1 MFIKDMIPKGLN
13 EAYFGKS
20 KELELIEKSFDKAI
34 QSKDKIDTSSLGVVA
49 KQLQKKFGFDN
60 VSIGIDKTPE
70 LNAYTYIDIAD
81 IRKMRIKTSEG
92 YKAMPGNTCNILIV
106 YSPPM
111 LSGVLSGKELTAIT
125 LHEIGHQFAAKR
137 IANSSSL
144 RHMASYIKG
153 LSELDKIIRIA
164 SQETNSIADMFMMI
178 RRVISKLT
186 EDAVFAIKYV
196 INTLILLK
204 DILKTPTL
212 KDTYNLIGDSSKFG
226 RILNNLKNFDMRK
239 NPPVR
244 VHDLEEEMAD
254 SFATIYGYGPELAS
268 ALTKIEAA
276 DIDDNFDP
284 YDNSFYNLYIYIP
297 IYTLLSYICTTDSGI
312 AIQTSKRVYAQ
323 LLTLRKEINDIN
335 TDAKTKKRILADID
349 ELEKVYGKY
358 IDERIEAAERN
369 KVKSA
374 TDKYNEEFWNRV
386 LTNKGDN
393 ELFSYNKL
401 GELLK

>member
-1 MFIKDMIPKGLN
+1 MFIKDMTTAVN
-13 EAYFGKS
+13 ETYFGKS
-20 KELELIEKSFDKAI
+20 KELEIIEKSFDKAI
-34 QSKDKIDTSSLGVVA
+34 QSKDKLDTASLGMVA

-60 VSIGIDKTPE
+60 VSIGIDKTPG

-81 IRKMRIKTSEG
+81 IKKMKIKTSEG
-92 YKAMPGNTCNILIV
+92 YKALPGNTCSILV
-106 YSPPM
+106 VFSPAM

-125 LHEIGHQFAAKR
+125 LHEIGHQFASKR
-137 IANSSSL
+137 ILNSSSL
-144 RHMASYIKG
+144 RYMASYIRG

-212 KDTYNLIGDSSKFG
+212 KDTYNLIGDSTKSN
-226 RILNNLKNFDMRK
+226 RIMNYIKNFDK
-239 NPPVR
+239 VKKPIK

-268 ALTKIEAA
+268 ALTKIEAS
-276 DIDDNFDP
+276 DIDEEFDP

-297 IYTLLSYICTTDSGI
+297 IYTLLSYICTSDSGI
-312 AIQTSKRVYAQ
+312 AIQTSRRVYAQ
-323 LLTLRKEINDIN
+323 LLTLRKEMNDIN

-358 IDERIEAAERN
+358 IDERIDAAERN

-374 TDKYNEEFWNRV
+374 TDRYNEEFWNRV
-386 LTNKGDN
+386 LANKRDN

>member
-1 MFIKDMIPKGLN
+1 MFIKDMTTAVN
-13 EAYFGKS
+13 ETYFGKS
-20 KELELIEKSFDKAI
+20 KELEIIEKSFDKAI
-34 QSKDKIDTSSLGVVA
+34 QSKNKIDASSLGVVA

-60 VSIGIDKTPE
+60 VSIGIDKSPG

-81 IRKMRIKTSEG
+81 INKMKIKTSEG
-92 YKAMPGNTCNILIV
+92 YKALPGNTCSILV
-106 YSPPM
+106 VFSPAM
-111 LSGVLSGKELTAIT
+111 LTGVLSGKELTAIT
-125 LHEIGHQFAAKR
+125 LHEIGHQFASKR
-137 IANSSSL
+137 ILNSSSL
-144 RHMASYIKG
+144 RYMASYIRG

-212 KDTYNLIGDSSKFG
+212 KDTYNLIGDSTKSN
-226 RILNNLKNFDMRK
+226 RIINYIKNFDK
-239 NPPVR
+239 VKKPIK

-268 ALTKIEAA
+268 ALTKIEAS
-276 DIDDNFDP
+276 DIDEEFDP

-297 IYTLLSYICTTDSGI
+297 IYTLLSYICTSDSGI
-312 AIQTSKRVYAQ
+312 AIQTSRRVYAQ
-323 LLTLRKEINDIN
+323 LLTLRKEMNDIN

-349 ELEKVYGKY
+349 ELEKVYSKY

-374 TDKYNEEFWNRV
+374 TDRYNEEFWNRV
-386 LTNKGDN
+386 LTNKRDN

>member
-1 MFIKDMIPKGLN
+1 MFIKDMTTAVN
-13 EAYFGKS
+13 ETYFGKS
-20 KELELIEKSFDKAI
+20 KELETIEKSFDKAI
-34 QSKDKIDTSSLGVVA
+34 QSKDKIDASSLGIVA

-60 VSIGIDKTPE
+60 VSIGIDKTPG

-81 IRKMRIKTSEG
+81 IKKMKIKTSEG
-92 YKAMPGNTCNILIV
+92 YKALPGNTCSILV
-106 YSPPM
+106 VFSPAM

-125 LHEIGHQFAAKR
+125 LHEIGHQFASKR
-137 IANSSSL
+137 ILNSSSL
-144 RHMASYIKG
+144 RYMASYIRG

-186 EDAVFAIKYV
+186 EDTVFAIKYV

-212 KDTYNLIGDSSKFG
+212 KDTYNLIGDSTKFN
-226 RILNNLKNFDMRK
+226 RIMNYINNFDK
-239 NPPVR
+239 VKKPIR

-268 ALTKIEAA
+268 ALTKIEAS
-276 DIDDNFDP
+276 DIDEEFDP

-297 IYTLLSYICTTDSGI
+297 IYTLLSYICTSDSGV
-312 AIQTSKRVYAQ
+312 AIQTSRRVYAQ
-323 LLTLRKEINDIN
+323 LLTLRKEMNDIK

-374 TDKYNEEFWNRV
+374 TDRYNEEFWNRV
-386 LTNKGDN
+386 LTNKRDT

>member
-1 MFIKDMIPKGLN
+1 MFIKDMTTAIN
-13 EAYFGKS
+13 ETYFGKS

-34 QSKDKIDTSSLGVVA
+34 QSKNKIDASSLGIVA

-60 VSIGIDKTPE
+60 VSIGIDKSPG

-81 IRKMRIKTSEG
+81 IKKMKIKTSEG
-92 YKAMPGNTCNILIV
+92 YKALPGNTCSILV
-106 YSPPM
+106 VFSPAM

-125 LHEIGHQFAAKR
+125 LHEIGHQFASKR
-137 IANSSSL
+137 ILNSSSL
-144 RHMASYIKG
+144 RYMASYIRG

-212 KDTYNLIGDSSKFG
+212 KDTYNLIGDSTKFS
-226 RILNNLKNFDMRK
+226 RIMNYINNFDK
-239 NPPVR
+239 VKKPIR

-268 ALTKIEAA
+268 ALTKIEAS
-276 DIDDNFDP
+276 DIDEEFDP

-297 IYTLLSYICTTDSGI
+297 IYTLLSYICTSDSGI
-312 AIQTSKRVYAQ
+312 AIQTSRRVYAQ
-323 LLTLRKEINDIN
+323 LLTLRKEMIDIN

-369 KVKSA
+369 KVKST
-374 TDKYNEEFWNRV
+374 TDRYNEEFWNRI
-386 LTNKGDN
+386 LTNKRDN

>member
-1 MFIKDMIPKGLN
+1 MFIKDMTTTVN
-13 EAYFGKS
+13 ETYFGKS
-20 KELELIEKSFDKAI
+20 KELEIIEKSFDKAI
-34 QSKDKIDTSSLGVVA
+34 QSKDKIDTSSLGIVA

-60 VSIGIDKTPE
+60 VSIGIDKTPG

-81 IRKMRIKTSEG
+81 IKKMKIKTSEG
-92 YKAMPGNTCNILIV
+92 YKALPGNTCSILV
-106 YSPPM
+106 VFSPAM

-125 LHEIGHQFAAKR
+125 LHEIGHQFASKR
-137 IANSSSL
+137 ILNSSSL
-144 RHMASYIKG
+144 RYMASYIRG

-164 SQETNSIADMFMMI
+164 SQETNSIVDMFMMI

-212 KDTYNLIGDSSKFG
+212 KDTYNLIGDSTKFN
-226 RILNNLKNFDMRK
+226 RIMNYINNFDK
-239 NPPVR
+239 VKKPIK

-268 ALTKIEAA
+268 ALTKIEAS
-276 DIDDNFDP
+276 DIDEEFDP

-297 IYTLLSYICTTDSGI
+297 IYTLLSYICTSDAGI
-312 AIQTSKRVYAQ
+312 AIQTSRRVYAQ
-323 LLTLRKEINDIN
+323 LLTLRKEMNDIN

-374 TDKYNEEFWNRV
+374 TDRYNEEFWNRV
-386 LTNKGDN
+386 LTNKRDN

>member
-1 MFIKDMIPKGLN
+1 MFIKDMTTAVN
-13 EAYFGKS
+13 ETYFGKS
-20 KELELIEKSFDKAI
+20 KELETIEKSFDKAI
-34 QSKDKIDTSSLGVVA
+34 QSKDKIDASSLGIVA

-60 VSIGIDKTPE
+60 VSIGIDKTPG

-81 IRKMRIKTSEG
+81 IKKMKIKTSEG
-92 YKAMPGNTCNILIV
+92 YKALPGNTCSILV
-106 YSPPM
+106 VFSPAM

-125 LHEIGHQFAAKR
+125 LHEIGHQFASKR
-137 IANSSSL
+137 ILNSSSL
-144 RHMASYIKG
+144 RYMASYIRG

-212 KDTYNLIGDSSKFG
+212 KDTYNLIGDSSKSN
-226 RILNNLKNFDMRK
+226 RIMNYIKNFDK
-239 NPPVR
+239 VKKPIK

-268 ALTKIEAA
+268 ALTKIEAS
-276 DIDDNFDP
+276 DIDEEFDP

-297 IYTLLSYICTTDSGI
+297 IYTLLSYICTSDSGI
-312 AIQTSKRVYAQ
+312 AIQTSRRVYAQ
-323 LLTLRKEINDIN
+323 LLTLRKEMNDIN

-374 TDKYNEEFWNRV
+374 TDRYNEEFWNRV
-386 LTNKGDN
+386 LTNKRDN

>member
-1 MFIKDMIPKGLN
+1 MFIKDMTTAVN
-13 EAYFGKS
+13 ETYFGKS

-34 QSKDKIDTSSLGVVA
+34 QSKDKIDASSLGIVA

-60 VSIGIDKTPE
+60 VSIGIDKTPG

-81 IRKMRIKTSEG
+81 IKKMKIKTSEG
-92 YKAMPGNTCNILIV
+92 YKALPGNTCSILV
-106 YSPPM
+106 VFSPAM

-125 LHEIGHQFAAKR
+125 LHEIGHQFASKR
-137 IANSSSL
+137 ILNSSSL
-144 RHMASYIKG
+144 RYMASYIRG

-212 KDTYNLIGDSSKFG
+212 KDTYNLIGDSTKSN
-226 RILNNLKNFDMRK
+226 RILNYIKNFDK
-239 NPPVR
+239 VKKPIK

-268 ALTKIEAA
+268 ALTKIEAS
-276 DIDDNFDP
+276 DIDEEFDP

-297 IYTLLSYICTTDSGI
+297 IYTLLSYICTSDSGI
-312 AIQTSKRVYAQ
+312 AIQTSRRVYAQ
-323 LLTLRKEINDIN
+323 LLTLRKEMNDIN

-374 TDKYNEEFWNRV
+374 TDRYNEEFWNRV
-386 LTNKGDN
+386 LTNKRDN

>member
-1 MFIKDMIPKGLN
+1 MFIKDMTANVVN
-13 EAYFGKS
+13 ETYFGKS
-20 KELELIEKSFDKAI
+20 KELEIIEKSFDKAI
-34 QSKDKIDTSSLGVVA
+34 QSKDKIDAASLGIVA

-60 VSIGIDKTPE
+60 VSIGIDKNPN

-81 IRKMRIKTSEG
+81 IKKMRIKTSEG

-106 YSPPM
+106 YSPSM
-111 LSGVLSGKELTAIT
+111 LSGILSGKELTAIT

-144 RHMASYIKG
+144 RHMASYIRG
-153 LSELDKIIRIA
+153 LSELDKIIKIA

-196 INTLILLK
+196 INTLVLLK
-204 DILKTPTL
+204 DILKTPNL
-212 KDTYNLIGDSSKFG
+212 KDTYNLIGDTSKFS
-226 RILNNLKNFDMRK
+226 RIMNYIKNFDMVK
-239 NPPVR
+239 KPVR

-369 KVKSA
+369 KVKST
-374 TDKYNEEFWNRV
+374 TDRYNEEFWNRV
-386 LTNKGDN
+386 LTNKRDN

>member
-1 MFIKDMIPKGLN
+1 MFIKDMTTAVN
-13 EAYFGKS
+13 ETYFGKS
-20 KELELIEKSFDKAI
+20 KELEIIEKSFDKAI
-34 QSKDKIDTSSLGVVA
+34 QSKDKIDASSLGIVA

-60 VSIGIDKTPE
+60 VSIGIDKTPG

-81 IRKMRIKTSEG
+81 IKKMKIKTSEG
-92 YKAMPGNTCNILIV
+92 YKALPGNTCSILV
-106 YSPPM
+106 VFSPAM
-111 LSGVLSGKELTAIT
+111 LTGVLSGKELTAIT
-125 LHEIGHQFAAKR
+125 LHEIGHQFASKR
-137 IANSSSL
+137 ILNSSSL
-144 RHMASYIKG
+144 RYMASYIRG

-212 KDTYNLIGDSSKFG
+212 KDTYNLIGDSTKFN
-226 RILNNLKNFDMRK
+226 RILNYINNFDK
-239 NPPVR
+239 VKKPIK

-268 ALTKIEAA
+268 ALTKIEAS
-276 DIDDNFDP
+276 DIDEEFDP

-297 IYTLLSYICTTDSGI
+297 IYTLLSYICTSDSGI
-312 AIQTSKRVYAQ
+312 AIQTSRRVYAQ
-323 LLTLRKEINDIN
+323 LLTLRKEMNDIK

-349 ELEKVYGKY
+349 ELEKVHGKY

-374 TDKYNEEFWNRV
+374 TDRYNEEFWNRV
-386 LTNKGDN
+386 LTNKRDN

>member
-1 MFIKDMIPKGLN
+1 MFIKDMTTAVN
-13 EAYFGKS
+13 ETYFGKS
-20 KELELIEKSFDKAI
+20 KELEIIEKSFDKAI
-34 QSKDKIDTSSLGVVA
+34 QSKDKIDASSLGVVA

-60 VSIGIDKTPE
+60 VSIGIDKSPG

-81 IRKMRIKTSEG
+81 LKKMKIKTSEG
-92 YKAMPGNTCNILIV
+92 YKALPGNTCSILV
-106 YSPPM
+106 VFSPAM

-125 LHEIGHQFAAKR
+125 LHEIGHQFASKR
-137 IANSSSL
+137 ILNSSSL
-144 RHMASYIKG
+144 RYMASYIRG

-212 KDTYNLIGDSSKFG
+212 KDTYNLIGDSTKSN
-226 RILNNLKNFDMRK
+226 RIMNYIKNFDK
-239 NPPVR
+239 VKKPIK

-268 ALTKIEAA
+268 ALTKIEAS
-276 DIDDNFDP
+276 DIDEEFDP

-297 IYTLLSYICTTDSGI
+297 IYTLLSYICTSDSGI
-312 AIQTSKRVYAQ
+312 AIQTSRRVYAQ
-323 LLTLRKEINDIN
+323 LLTLRKEMNDIN

-374 TDKYNEEFWNRV
+374 TDRYNENFWNRV
-386 LTNKGDN
+386 LTNKKDD

>member
-1 MFIKDMIPKGLN
+1 MFIKDMTTAVN
-13 EAYFGKS
+13 ETYFGKS
-20 KELELIEKSFDKAI
+20 KELEIIEKSFDKAI
-34 QSKDKIDTSSLGVVA
+34 QSKDKIDASSLGIVA

-60 VSIGIDKTPE
+60 VSIGIDKTPG

-81 IRKMRIKTSEG
+81 IKKMKIKTSEG
-92 YKAMPGNTCNILIV
+92 YKALPGNTCSILV
-106 YSPPM
+106 VFSPAM

-125 LHEIGHQFAAKR
+125 LHEIGHQFASKR
-137 IANSSSL
+137 ILNSSSL
-144 RHMASYIKG
+144 RYMASYIRG

-212 KDTYNLIGDSSKFG
+212 KDTYNLIGDSTKSN
-226 RILNNLKNFDMRK
+226 RILNYIKNFDK
-239 NPPVR
+239 VKKPIR

-268 ALTKIEAA
+268 ALTKIEAS
-276 DIDDNFDP
+276 DIDEEFDP

-297 IYTLLSYICTTDSGI
+297 IYTLLSYICTSDSGI
-312 AIQTSKRVYAQ
+312 AIQTSRRVYAQ
-323 LLTLRKEINDIN
+323 LLTLRKEMNDIN

-374 TDKYNEEFWNRV
+374 TDRYNEEFWNRV
-386 LTNKGDN
+386 LTNKRDN

>member
-1 MFIKDMIPKGLN
+1 MFIKDMTTAVN
-13 EAYFGKS
+13 ETYFGKS
-20 KELELIEKSFDKAI
+20 KELEIIEKSFDKAI
-34 QSKDKIDTSSLGVVA
+34 QSKDKIDASSLGVVA

-60 VSIGIDKTPE
+60 VSLGIDKSPG

-81 IRKMRIKTSEG
+81 IKKMKIKTSEG
-92 YKAMPGNTCNILIV
+92 YKALPGNTCSILV
-106 YSPPM
+106 VFSPAM

-125 LHEIGHQFAAKR
+125 LHEIGHQFASKR
-137 IANSSSL
+137 ILNSSSL
-144 RHMASYIKG
+144 RYMASYIRG

-212 KDTYNLIGDSSKFG
+212 KDTYNLIGDSTKSN
-226 RILNNLKNFDMRK
+226 RIMNYIKNFDK
-239 NPPVR
+239 INKPIR
-244 VHDLEEEMAD
+244 VHDMEEEMAD

-268 ALTKIEAA
+268 ALTKIEAS
-276 DIDDNFDP
+276 DIDDEFDP

-297 IYTLLSYICTTDSGI
+297 IYTLLSYICTSDSGI
-312 AIQTSKRVYAQ
+312 AIQTSRRVYAQ
-323 LLTLRKEINDIN
+323 LLTLRKEMNDIN

-374 TDKYNEEFWNRV
+374 TDRYNEEFWNRV
-386 LTNKGDN
+386 LTNKRDN

>member
-1 MFIKDMIPKGLN
+1 MFIKDMTTAVN
-13 EAYFGKS
+13 ETYFGKS
-20 KELELIEKSFDKAI
+20 KELEIIEKSFDKAI
-34 QSKDKIDTSSLGVVA
+34 QSKDKIDASSLGIVA

-60 VSIGIDKTPE
+60 VSIGIDKTPG

-81 IRKMRIKTSEG
+81 IKKMKIKTSEG
-92 YKAMPGNTCNILIV
+92 YKALPGNTCSILV
-106 YSPPM
+106 VFSPAM

-125 LHEIGHQFAAKR
+125 LHEIGHQFASKR
-137 IANSSSL
+137 ILNSSSL
-144 RHMASYIKG
+144 RYMASYIRG
-153 LSELDKIIRIA
+153 LSELDKIIRIT

-212 KDTYNLIGDSSKFG
+212 KDTYNLIGDSTKFS
-226 RILNNLKNFDMRK
+226 RIMNYINNFDK
-239 NPPVR
+239 VKKPIK

-268 ALTKIEAA
+268 ALTKIEAS
-276 DIDDNFDP
+276 DIDEEFDP

-297 IYTLLSYICTTDSGI
+297 IYTLLSYICTSDSGI
-312 AIQTSKRVYAQ
+312 AIQTSRRVYAQ
-323 LLTLRKEINDIN
+323 LLTLRKEMNDIK

-374 TDKYNEEFWNRV
+374 TDRYNEEFWNRV
-386 LTNKGDN
+386 LTNKRDN

>member
-1 MFIKDMIPKGLN
+1 MFIKDMTTSTLN
-13 EAYFGKS
+13 ETYFGKS
-20 KELELIEKSFDKAI
+20 KELEIIEKSFDKAI
-34 QSKDKIDTSSLGVVA
+34 QSKDKIDAASLGVVA

-81 IRKMRIKTSEG
+81 IKKMRIKTSEG

-106 YSPPM
+106 YSPSM

-144 RHMASYIKG
+144 RHMASYIRG
-153 LSELDKIIRIA
+153 LSELDKIIKIA

-186 EDAVFAIKYV
+186 EDAVFAIKYI

-204 DILKTPTL
+204 DIFKTPTL
-212 KDTYNLIGDSSKFG
+212 KDTYNLIGDTSKFS
-226 RILNNLKNFDMRK
+226 RIMNYIKNFDIVK
-239 NPPVR
+239 KPVR

-268 ALTKIEAA
+268 ALTKIEAV

-369 KVKSA
+369 KVKST
-374 TDKYNEEFWNRV
+374 TDRYNEEFWNRV
-386 LTNKGDN
+386 LTNKRDN

>member
-1 MFIKDMIPKGLN
+1 MFIKDMTTAVN
-13 EAYFGKS
+13 ETYFGKS
-20 KELELIEKSFDKAI
+20 KELEIIEKSFDKAI
-34 QSKDKIDTSSLGVVA
+34 QSKDKIDASSLGIVA

-60 VSIGIDKTPE
+60 VSIGIDKTPG

-81 IRKMRIKTSEG
+81 IKKMKIKTSEG
-92 YKAMPGNTCNILIV
+92 YKALPGNTCSILV
-106 YSPPM
+106 VFSPAM

-125 LHEIGHQFAAKR
+125 LHEIGHQFASKR
-137 IANSSSL
+137 ILNSSSL
-144 RHMASYIKG
+144 RYMASYIRG

-212 KDTYNLIGDSSKFG
+212 KDTYNLIGDSTKSN
-226 RILNNLKNFDMRK
+226 RIMNYIKNFDK
-239 NPPVR
+239 VKKPIK

-268 ALTKIEAA
+268 ALTKIEAS
-276 DIDDNFDP
+276 DIDEEFDP

-297 IYTLLSYICTTDSGI
+297 IYTLLSYICTSDSGI
-312 AIQTSKRVYAQ
+312 AIQTSRRVYAQ
-323 LLTLRKEINDIN
+323 LLTLRKEMNDIN

-374 TDKYNEEFWNRV
+374 TDRYNEEFWNRI
-386 LTNKGDN
+386 LTNKRDN

>member
-1 MFIKDMIPKGLN
+1 MFIKDMTTAVN
-13 EAYFGKS
+13 ETYFGKS
-20 KELELIEKSFDKAI
+20 KELEIIEKSFDKAI
-34 QSKDKIDTSSLGVVA
+34 QSKNKIDASSLGIVA

-60 VSIGIDKTPE
+60 VSIGIDKTPG

-81 IRKMRIKTSEG
+81 IKKMKIKTSEG
-92 YKAMPGNTCNILIV
+92 YKALPGNTCSILV
-106 YSPPM
+106 VFSPAM

-125 LHEIGHQFAAKR
+125 LHEIGHQFASKR
-137 IANSSSL
+137 ILNSSSL
-144 RHMASYIKG
+144 RYMASYIRG

-212 KDTYNLIGDSSKFG
+212 KDTYNLIGDSTKSN
-226 RILNNLKNFDMRK
+226 RIMNYIKNFDK
-239 NPPVR
+239 VKKPIK

-268 ALTKIEAA
+268 ALTKIEAS
-276 DIDDNFDP
+276 DIDEEFDP

-297 IYTLLSYICTTDSGI
+297 IYTLLSYICTSDSGV
-312 AIQTSKRVYAQ
+312 AIQTSRRVYAQ
-323 LLTLRKEINDIN
+323 LLTLRKEMNDIN

-374 TDKYNEEFWNRV
+374 TDRYNEEFWNRV
-386 LTNKGDN
+386 LTNKRDT

>member
-1 MFIKDMIPKGLN
+1 MFIKDMTSTVVN
-13 EAYFGKS
+13 ETYFGKS
-20 KELELIEKSFDKAI
+20 KELEIIEKSFDKAI
-34 QSKDKIDTSSLGVVA
+34 QSKNKIDASSLGIVA

-60 VSIGIDKTPE
+60 VSIGIDKSPG

-81 IRKMRIKTSEG
+81 IKKMKIKTSEG
-92 YKAMPGNTCNILIV
+92 YKALPGNTCNILIV
-106 YSPPM
+106 FSPAM

-125 LHEIGHQFAAKR
+125 LHEIGHQFASKR
-137 IANSSSL
+137 ILNSSSL
-144 RHMASYIKG
+144 RYMASYIRG

-212 KDTYNLIGDSSKFG
+212 KDTYNLIGDSTKFN
-226 RILNNLKNFDMRK
+226 RIMNYIKNFDK
-239 NPPVR
+239 VKKPIR
-244 VHDLEEEMAD
+244 VHDMEEEMAD

-268 ALTKIEAA
+268 ALTKIEAS
-276 DIDDNFDP
+276 DIDDEFDP

-297 IYTLLSYICTTDSGI
+297 IYTLLSYICTSDSGI
-312 AIQTSKRVYAQ
+312 AIQTSRRVYAQ
-323 LLTLRKEINDIN
+323 LLTLRKEMNDIN
-335 TDAKTKKRILADID
+335 TNAKTKKRILADID

-374 TDKYNEEFWNRV
+374 TDRYNEEFWNRV
-386 LTNKGDN
+386 LTNKRDN

>member
-1 MFIKDMIPKGLN
+1 MFIKDMTSTVVN
-13 EAYFGKS
+13 ETYFGKS
-20 KELELIEKSFDKAI
+20 KELEIIEKSFDKAI
-34 QSKDKIDTSSLGVVA
+34 QSKDKIDAASLGTVA

-60 VSIGIDKTPE
+60 VSIGIDKNPN

-81 IRKMRIKTSEG
+81 IKKMRIKTSEG

-106 YSPPM
+106 YSPSM
-111 LSGVLSGKELTAIT
+111 LSGILSGKELTAIT

-144 RHMASYIKG
+144 RHMASYIRG
-153 LSELDKIIRIA
+153 LSELDKIIKIA

-178 RRVISKLT
+178 RKVISKLT

-196 INTLILLK
+196 INTLVLLK
-204 DILKTPTL
+204 EMFNTPNL
-212 KDTYNLIGDSSKFG
+212 KDTYNLIGDSSKFS
-226 RILNNLKNFDMRK
+226 RVMNYIKNFDMVK
-239 NPPVR
+239 KPVR

-369 KVKSA
+369 KVKST
-374 TDKYNEEFWNRV
+374 TDRYNEEFWNRV
-386 LTNKGDN
+386 LTNKRDN

>member
-1 MFIKDMIPKGLN
+1 MFIKDMTTTVN
-13 EAYFGKS
+13 ETYFGKS
-20 KELELIEKSFDKAI
+20 KELEIIEKSFDKAI
-34 QSKDKIDTSSLGVVA
+34 QSKDKIDTASLGTVA

-60 VSIGIDKTPE
+60 VSIGIDKSPG

-81 IRKMRIKTSEG
+81 IKKMKIKTSEG
-92 YKAMPGNTCNILIV
+92 YKALPGNTCSILV
-106 YSPPM
+106 VFSPAM
-111 LSGVLSGKELTAIT
+111 LTGVLSGKELTAIT
-125 LHEIGHQFAAKR
+125 LHEIGHQFASKR
-137 IANSSSL
+137 ILNSSSL
-144 RHMASYIKG
+144 RYMASYIRG

-212 KDTYNLIGDSSKFG
+212 KDTYNLIGDSTKFN
-226 RILNNLKNFDMRK
+226 RIMNYIKNFDKVKKPM
-239 NPPVR
+239 R
-244 VHDLEEEMAD
+244 VHDMEEEMAD

-268 ALTKIEAA
+268 ALTKIEAS
-276 DIDDNFDP
+276 DIDDEFDP

-297 IYTLLSYICTTDSGI
+297 IYTLLSYICTSDSGI
-312 AIQTSKRVYAQ
+312 AIQTSRRVYAQ
-323 LLTLRKEINDIN
+323 LLTLRKEMNDIN

-369 KVKSA
+369 KVKST
-374 TDKYNEEFWNRV
+374 TDRYNEEFWNRV
-386 LTNKGDN
+386 LTNKRDN

>member
-1 MFIKDMIPKGLN
+1 MFIKDMTTVVN
-13 EAYFGKS
+13 ETYFGKS
-20 KELELIEKSFDKAI
+20 KELEIIEKSFDKAI
-34 QSKDKIDTSSLGVVA
+34 QSKNKIDASSLGIVA

-60 VSIGIDKTPE
+60 VSIGIDKTPG

-81 IRKMRIKTSEG
+81 IKKMKIKTSEG
-92 YKAMPGNTCNILIV
+92 YKALPGNTCSILV
-106 YSPPM
+106 VFSPAM

-125 LHEIGHQFAAKR
+125 LHEIGHQFASKR
-137 IANSSSL
+137 ILNSSSL
-144 RHMASYIKG
+144 RYMASYIRG

-212 KDTYNLIGDSSKFG
+212 KDTYNLIGDSTKSN
-226 RILNNLKNFDMRK
+226 RIMNYIKNFDK
-239 NPPVR
+239 VKKPIK

-268 ALTKIEAA
+268 ALTKIEAS
-276 DIDDNFDP
+276 DIDEEFDP

-297 IYTLLSYICTTDSGI
+297 IYTLLSYICTSDSGI
-312 AIQTSKRVYAQ
+312 AIQTSRRVYAQ
-323 LLTLRKEINDIN
+323 LLTLRKEMNDIN

-374 TDKYNEEFWNRV
+374 TDRYNEEFWNRV
-386 LTNKGDN
+386 LTNKRDN

>member
-1 MFIKDMIPKGLN
+1 MFIKDMTTAVN
-13 EAYFGKS
+13 ETYFGKS

-34 QSKDKIDTSSLGVVA
+34 QSKDKIDASSLGVVA

-60 VSIGIDKTPE
+60 VSIGIDKSPG

-81 IRKMRIKTSEG
+81 IKKMKIKTSEG
-92 YKAMPGNTCNILIV
+92 YKALPGNTCSILV
-106 YSPPM
+106 VFSPAM

-125 LHEIGHQFAAKR
+125 LHEIGHQFASKR
-137 IANSSSL
+137 ILNSSSL
-144 RHMASYIKG
+144 RYMASYIRG

-212 KDTYNLIGDSSKFG
+212 KDTYNLIGDSTKFN
-226 RILNNLKNFDMRK
+226 RIMNYINNFDK
-239 NPPVR
+239 VKKPIK

-268 ALTKIEAA
+268 ALTKIEAS
-276 DIDDNFDP
+276 DIDDEFDP

-297 IYTLLSYICTTDSGI
+297 IYTLLSYICTSDSGI
-312 AIQTSKRVYAQ
+312 AIQTSRRVYAQ
-323 LLTLRKEINDIN
+323 LLTLRKEMNDIN

-374 TDKYNEEFWNRV
+374 TDRYNEEFWNRV
-386 LTNKGDN
+386 LTNKRDN

>member
-1 MFIKDMIPKGLN
+1 MFIKDMTTAVN
-13 EAYFGKS
+13 ETYFGKS

-34 QSKDKIDTSSLGVVA
+34 QSKNKIDASSLGIVA

-60 VSIGIDKTPE
+60 VSIGIDKSPG

-81 IRKMRIKTSEG
+81 IKKMKIKTSEG
-92 YKAMPGNTCNILIV
+92 YKALPGNTCSILV
-106 YSPPM
+106 VFSPAM
-111 LSGVLSGKELTAIT
+111 LSGILSGKELTAIT
-125 LHEIGHQFAAKR
+125 LHEIGHQFASKR
-137 IANSSSL
+137 ILNSSSL
-144 RHMASYIKG
+144 RYMASYIRG

-212 KDTYNLIGDSSKFG
+212 KDTYNLIGDSTKFN
-226 RILNNLKNFDMRK
+226 RIMNYIKNFDK
-239 NPPVR
+239 VNKPIR
-244 VHDLEEEMAD
+244 VHDMEEEMAD

-268 ALTKIEAA
+268 ALTKIEAS
-276 DIDDNFDP
+276 DIDDEFDP

-297 IYTLLSYICTTDSGI
+297 IYTLLSYICTSDSGI
-312 AIQTSKRVYAQ
+312 AIQTSRRVYAQ
-323 LLTLRKEINDIN
+323 LLTLRKEMNDIN
-335 TDAKTKKRILADID
+335 TDAKTKKRIIADID

-374 TDKYNEEFWNRV
+374 TDRYNEEFWNRV
-386 LTNKGDN
+386 LTNKRDN

>member
-1 MFIKDMIPKGLN
+1 MFIKDMTTAVN
-13 EAYFGKS
+13 ETYFGKS
-20 KELELIEKSFDKAI
+20 KELEIIEKSFDKAI
-34 QSKDKIDTSSLGVVA
+34 QSKDKIDASSLGIVA

-60 VSIGIDKTPE
+60 VSIGIDKTPG

-81 IRKMRIKTSEG
+81 IKKMKIKTSEG
-92 YKAMPGNTCNILIV
+92 YKALPGNTCSILV
-106 YSPPM
+106 VFSPAM
-111 LSGVLSGKELTAIT
+111 LTGVLSGKELTAIT
-125 LHEIGHQFAAKR
+125 LHEIGHQFASKR
-137 IANSSSL
+137 ILNSSSL
-144 RHMASYIKG
+144 RYMASYIRG

-212 KDTYNLIGDSSKFG
+212 KDTYNLIGDSTKFN
-226 RILNNLKNFDMRK
+226 RIINYINNFDK
-239 NPPVR
+239 VKKPIK

-268 ALTKIEAA
+268 ALTKIEAS
-276 DIDDNFDP
+276 DIDEEFDP

-312 AIQTSKRVYAQ
+312 AIQTSRRVYAQ
-323 LLTLRKEINDIN
+323 LLTLRKEMNDIN

-349 ELEKVYGKY
+349 ELEKAYGKY

-374 TDKYNEEFWNRV
+374 TDRYNEEFWNRV
-386 LTNKGDN
+386 LTNKRDN
-393 ELFSYNKL
+393 ELLSYNKL

>member
-1 MFIKDMIPKGLN
+1 MFIKDMTTAVN
-13 EAYFGKS
+13 ETYFGRS
-20 KELELIEKSFDKAI
+20 KELEIIEKSFDKAI
-34 QSKDKIDTSSLGVVA
+34 QSKDKIDASSLGIVA

-60 VSIGIDKTPE
+60 VSIGIDKTPG

-81 IRKMRIKTSEG
+81 IKKMKIKTSEG
-92 YKAMPGNTCNILIV
+92 YKALPGNTCSILV
-106 YSPPM
+106 VFSPAM
-111 LSGVLSGKELTAIT
+111 LTGVLSGKELTAIT
-125 LHEIGHQFAAKR
+125 LHEIGHQFASKR
-137 IANSSSL
+137 ILNSSSL
-144 RHMASYIKG
+144 RYMASYIRG

-212 KDTYNLIGDSSKFG
+212 KDTYNLIGDSTKFS
-226 RILNNLKNFDMRK
+226 RIMNYINNFDK
-239 NPPVR
+239 VKKPIK

-268 ALTKIEAA
+268 ALTKIEAS
-276 DIDDNFDP
+276 DIDEEFDP

-297 IYTLLSYICTTDSGI
+297 IYTLLSYICTSDSGI
-312 AIQTSKRVYAQ
+312 AIQTSRRVYAQ
-323 LLTLRKEINDIN
+323 LLTLRKEMNDIK

-374 TDKYNEEFWNRV
+374 TDRYNEEFWNRV
-386 LTNKGDN
+386 LTNKRDN

>member
-1 MFIKDMIPKGLN
+1 MFIKDMTTAVN
-13 EAYFGKS
+13 ETYFGKS

-34 QSKDKIDTSSLGVVA
+34 QSKDKIDASSLGVVA

-60 VSIGIDKTPE
+60 VSIGIDKSPG

-81 IRKMRIKTSEG
+81 IKKMKIKTSEG
-92 YKAMPGNTCNILIV
+92 YKALPGNTCSILV
-106 YSPPM
+106 VFSPAM

-125 LHEIGHQFAAKR
+125 LHEIGHQFASKR
-137 IANSSSL
+137 ILNSSSL
-144 RHMASYIKG
+144 RYMASYIRG

-212 KDTYNLIGDSSKFG
+212 KDTYNLIGDSTKFN
-226 RILNNLKNFDMRK
+226 RIMNYINNFDK
-239 NPPVR
+239 VKKPIR

-268 ALTKIEAA
+268 ALTKIEAS
-276 DIDDNFDP
+276 DIDEEFDP

-297 IYTLLSYICTTDSGI
+297 IYTLLSYICTSDSGI
-312 AIQTSKRVYAQ
+312 AIQTSRRVYAQ
-323 LLTLRKEINDIN
+323 LLTLRKEMNDIN

-374 TDKYNEEFWNRV
+374 TDRYNEEFWNRV
-386 LTNKGDN
+386 LTNKRDN

>member
-1 MFIKDMIPKGLN
+1 MFIKDMTTAVN
-13 EAYFGKS
+13 ETYFGKS
-20 KELELIEKSFDKAI
+20 KELEIIEKSFDKAI
-34 QSKDKIDTSSLGVVA
+34 QSKDKIDASSLGIVA

-60 VSIGIDKTPE
+60 VSIGIDKTPG

-81 IRKMRIKTSEG
+81 VKKMKIKTSEG
-92 YKAMPGNTCNILIV
+92 YKALPGNTCSILV
-106 YSPPM
+106 VFSPAM

-125 LHEIGHQFAAKR
+125 LHEIGHQFASKR
-137 IANSSSL
+137 ILNSSSL
-144 RHMASYIKG
+144 RYMASYIRG

-212 KDTYNLIGDSSKFG
+212 KDTYNLIGDSSKSN
-226 RILNNLKNFDMRK
+226 RIMNYIKNFDK
-239 NPPVR
+239 VKKPIK

-268 ALTKIEAA
+268 ALTKIEAS
-276 DIDDNFDP
+276 DIDEEFDP

-297 IYTLLSYICTTDSGI
+297 IYTLLSYICTSDSGI
-312 AIQTSKRVYAQ
+312 AIQTSRRVYAQ
-323 LLTLRKEINDIN
+323 LLTLRKEMNDIN

-374 TDKYNEEFWNRV
+374 TDRYNEEFWNRV
-386 LTNKGDN
+386 LTNKRDN

>member
-1 MFIKDMIPKGLN
+1 MFIKDMTTAVN
-13 EAYFGKS
+13 ETYFGKS
-20 KELELIEKSFDKAI
+20 KELEIIEKSFDKAI
-34 QSKDKIDTSSLGVVA
+34 QSKDKIDASSLGIVA

-60 VSIGIDKTPE
+60 VSIGIDKTPG

-81 IRKMRIKTSEG
+81 IKKMKIKTSEG
-92 YKAMPGNTCNILIV
+92 YKALPGNTCSILV
-106 YSPPM
+106 VFSPAM

-125 LHEIGHQFAAKR
+125 LHEIGHQFASKR
-137 IANSSSL
+137 ILNSSSL
-144 RHMASYIKG
+144 RYMASYIRG

-164 SQETNSIADMFMMI
+164 SQETNSIVDMFMMI

-212 KDTYNLIGDSSKFG
+212 KDTYNLIGDSTKFS
-226 RILNNLKNFDMRK
+226 RIMNYINNFDK
-239 NPPVR
+239 VKKPIK

-268 ALTKIEAA
+268 ALTKIEAS
-276 DIDDNFDP
+276 DIDEEFDP
-284 YDNSFYNLYIYIP
+284 YDNSFYNLYIHIP
-297 IYTLLSYICTTDSGI
+297 IYTLLSYICTSDSGI
-312 AIQTSKRVYAQ
+312 AIQTSRRVYAQ
-323 LLTLRKEINDIN
+323 LLTLRKEMNDIN

-358 IDERIEAAERN
+358 IDERIESAERN
-369 KVKSA
+369 KVKST
-374 TDKYNEEFWNRV
+374 TDRYNEEFWNRV
-386 LTNKGDN
+386 LTNKKDN
-393 ELFSYNKL
+393 ELFSYNRL

>member
-1 MFIKDMIPKGLN
+1 MFIKDMTTTVN
-13 EAYFGKS
+13 ETYFGKS
-20 KELELIEKSFDKAI
+20 KELEIIEKSFDKAI
-34 QSKDKIDTSSLGVVA
+34 QSKDKIDASSLGIVA

-60 VSIGIDKTPE
+60 VSIGIDKTPG

-81 IRKMRIKTSEG
+81 IKKMKIKTSEG
-92 YKAMPGNTCNILIV
+92 YKALPGNTCSILV
-106 YSPPM
+106 VFSPAM

-125 LHEIGHQFAAKR
+125 LHEIGHQFASKR
-137 IANSSSL
+137 ILNSSSL
-144 RHMASYIKG
+144 RYMASYIRG

-212 KDTYNLIGDSSKFG
+212 KDTYNLIGDSTKSN
-226 RILNNLKNFDMRK
+226 RIMNYIKNFDK
-239 NPPVR
+239 VKKPIK

-268 ALTKIEAA
+268 ALTKIEAS
-276 DIDDNFDP
+276 DIDEEFDP

-297 IYTLLSYICTTDSGI
+297 IYTLLSYICTSDSGI
-312 AIQTSKRVYAQ
+312 AIQTSRRVYAQ
-323 LLTLRKEINDIN
+323 LLTLRKEMNDIN

-374 TDKYNEEFWNRV
+374 TDRYNEEFWNRV
-386 LTNKGDN
+386 LTNKRDN

>member
-1 MFIKDMIPKGLN
+1 MFIKDMTTAVN
-13 EAYFGKS
+13 ETYFGKS
-20 KELELIEKSFDKAI
+20 KELEIIEKSFDKAI
-34 QSKDKIDTSSLGVVA
+34 QSKDKIDASSLGIVA

-60 VSIGIDKTPE
+60 VSIGIDKTPG

-81 IRKMRIKTSEG
+81 IKKMKIKTSEG
-92 YKAMPGNTCNILIV
+92 YKALPGNTCSILV
-106 YSPPM
+106 VFSPAM

-125 LHEIGHQFAAKR
+125 LHEIGHQFASKR
-137 IANSSSL
+137 ILNSSSL
-144 RHMASYIKG
+144 RYMASYIRG

-212 KDTYNLIGDSSKFG
+212 KDTYNLIGDSTKSN
-226 RILNNLKNFDMRK
+226 RIMNYIKNFDK
-239 NPPVR
+239 VKKPIK

-268 ALTKIEAA
+268 ALTKIEAS
-276 DIDDNFDP
+276 DIDEEFDP

-297 IYTLLSYICTTDSGI
+297 IYTLLSYICTSDSGI
-312 AIQTSKRVYAQ
+312 AIQTSRRVYAQ
-323 LLTLRKEINDIN
+323 LLTLRKEMNDIN

-369 KVKSA
+369 KVKST
-374 TDKYNEEFWNRV
+374 TDRYNEEFWNRV
-386 LTNKGDN
+386 LTNKRDT

>member
-1 MFIKDMIPKGLN
+1 MFIKDMTTNVVN
-13 EAYFGKS
+13 ETYFGKS

-34 QSKDKIDTSSLGVVA
+34 QSKDKIDAASLGTVA

-60 VSIGIDKTPE
+60 VSIGIDKNPN

-81 IRKMRIKTSEG
+81 IKKMRIKTSEG

-106 YSPPM
+106 YSPSM
-111 LSGVLSGKELTAIT
+111 LSGILSGKELTAIT

-144 RHMASYIKG
+144 RHMASYIRG

-212 KDTYNLIGDSSKFG
+212 KDTYNLIGDSTKFS
-226 RILNNLKNFDMRK
+226 RIMNYIKNFDMVK
-239 NPPVR
+239 KPMR

-268 ALTKIEAA
+268 ALTKIEAS

-284 YDNSFYNLYIYIP
+284 YDNSFYNLYVYIP
-297 IYTLLSYICTTDSGI
+297 IYTLLSYICTSDDGV
-312 AIQTSKRVYAQ
+312 AIQTSRRVYAQ
-323 LLTLRKEINDIN
+323 LLTLRKEMNDIN

-358 IDERIEAAERN
+358 IDERIEAAEIN

-374 TDKYNEEFWNRV
+374 TDRYNEEFWNRV
-386 LTNKGDN
+386 LTNKRDN

>member
-1 MFIKDMIPKGLN
+1 MFIKDMTPKGLN

-34 QSKDKIDTSSLGVVA
+34 QSKDKIDASSLGIVA

-60 VSIGIDKTPE
+60 VSIGIDKSPG

-81 IRKMRIKTSEG
+81 IKKMKIKTSEG
-92 YKAMPGNTCNILIV
+92 YKALPGNTCSILV
-106 YSPPM
+106 VFSPAM

-125 LHEIGHQFAAKR
+125 LHEIGHQFASKR
-137 IANSSSL
+137 ILNSSSL
-144 RHMASYIKG
+144 RYMASYIRG

-212 KDTYNLIGDSSKFG
+212 KDTYNLIGDSTKSN
-226 RILNNLKNFDMRK
+226 RIMNYIKNFDK
-239 NPPVR
+239 VKKPIK

-268 ALTKIEAA
+268 ALTKIEAS
-276 DIDDNFDP
+276 DIDEEFDP

-297 IYTLLSYICTTDSGI
+297 IYTLLSYICTSDSGI
-312 AIQTSKRVYAQ
+312 AIQTSRRVYAQ
-323 LLTLRKEINDIN
+323 LLTLRKEMNDIN

-374 TDKYNEEFWNRV
+374 TDRYNEEFWNRV
-386 LTNKGDN
+386 LTNKRDN

>member
-1 MFIKDMIPKGLN
+1 MFIKDMTTAVN
-13 EAYFGKS
+13 ETYFGKS
-20 KELELIEKSFDKAI
+20 KELEIIEKSFDKAI
-34 QSKDKIDTSSLGVVA
+34 QSKDKIDASSLGIVA

-60 VSIGIDKTPE
+60 VSIGIDKTPG

-81 IRKMRIKTSEG
+81 IKKMKIKTSEG
-92 YKAMPGNTCNILIV
+92 YKALPGNTCSILV
-106 YSPPM
+106 VFSPAM

-125 LHEIGHQFAAKR
+125 LHEIGHQFASKR
-137 IANSSSL
+137 ILNSSSL
-144 RHMASYIKG
+144 RYMASYIRG

-212 KDTYNLIGDSSKFG
+212 KDTYNLIGDSTKSN
-226 RILNNLKNFDMRK
+226 RIMNYIKNFDK
-239 NPPVR
+239 VKKHIK

-268 ALTKIEAA
+268 ALTKIEAS
-276 DIDDNFDP
+276 DIDEEFDP

-297 IYTLLSYICTTDSGI
+297 IYTLLSYICTSDSGI
-312 AIQTSKRVYAQ
+312 AIQTSRRVYAQ
-323 LLTLRKEINDIN
+323 LLTLRKEMNDIK

-374 TDKYNEEFWNRV
+374 TDRYNEEFWNRV
-386 LTNKGDN
+386 LTNKRDN

>member
-1 MFIKDMIPKGLN
+1 MFIKDITTNVVN
-13 EAYFGKS
+13 ETYFGKS
-20 KELELIEKSFDKAI
+20 KELEIIEKSFDKAI
-34 QSKDKIDTSSLGVVA
+34 QSKGKIDAASLGTVA

-60 VSIGIDKTPE
+60 VSIGIDKNPD

-81 IRKMRIKTSEG
+81 IKKMRIKTSEG

-106 YSPPM
+106 YSPSM
-111 LSGVLSGKELTAIT
+111 LSGILSGKELTAIT

-144 RHMASYIKG
+144 RHMASYIRG
-153 LSELDKIIRIA
+153 LSELDKIIKIA

-178 RRVISKLT
+178 RKVISKLT

-196 INTLILLK
+196 INTLVLLK
-204 DILKTPTL
+204 EMFNTPTL
-212 KDTYNLIGDSSKFG
+212 KATYNLIGDSTKFS
-226 RILNNLKNFDMRK
+226 RIMNYIKNFDMVK
-239 NPPVR
+239 KPVR

-276 DIDDNFDP
+276 GIDDNFDP

-349 ELEKVYGKY
+349 ELEKIYGKY

-369 KVKSA
+369 KVKST
-374 TDKYNEEFWNRV
+374 TDRYNEEFWNRV
-386 LTNKGDN
+386 LSNKRDN

>member
-1 MFIKDMIPKGLN
+1 MFIKDMTTTVN
-13 EAYFGKS
+13 ETYFGKS

-34 QSKDKIDTSSLGVVA
+34 QSKNKIDASSLGIVA

-60 VSIGIDKTPE
+60 VSIGIDKSPG

-81 IRKMRIKTSEG
+81 IKKMKIKTSEG
-92 YKAMPGNTCNILIV
+92 YKALPGNTCSILV
-106 YSPPM
+106 VFSPAM

-125 LHEIGHQFAAKR
+125 LHEIGHQFASKR
-137 IANSSSL
+137 ILNSSSL
-144 RHMASYIKG
+144 RYMASYIRG

-212 KDTYNLIGDSSKFG
+212 KDTYNLIGDSTKFN
-226 RILNNLKNFDMRK
+226 RIMNYINNFDK
-239 NPPVR
+239 VKKPIK

-268 ALTKIEAA
+268 ALTKIEAS
-276 DIDDNFDP
+276 DIDDEFDP

-297 IYTLLSYICTTDSGI
+297 IYTLLSYICTSDSGI
-312 AIQTSKRVYAQ
+312 AIQTSRRVYAQ
-323 LLTLRKEINDIN
+323 LLTLRKEMNDIN

-374 TDKYNEEFWNRV
+374 TDRYNEEFWNRV
-386 LTNKGDN
+386 LTNKRDN

>member
-1 MFIKDMIPKGLN
+1 MFIKDMTSNVVN
-13 EAYFGKS
+13 ETYFGKS

-34 QSKDKIDTSSLGVVA
+34 QSKDKIDAASLGTVA

-60 VSIGIDKTPE
+60 VSIGIDKSPG

-81 IRKMRIKTSEG
+81 LKKMKIKTSEG
-92 YKAMPGNTCNILIV
+92 YKALPGNTCSILV
-106 YSPPM
+106 VFSPAM
-111 LSGVLSGKELTAIT
+111 LTGVLSGKELTAIT
-125 LHEIGHQFAAKR
+125 LHEIGHQFASKR
-137 IANSSSL
+137 ILNSSSL
-144 RHMASYIKG
+144 RYMASYIRG

-212 KDTYNLIGDSSKFG
+212 KDTYNLIGDSTKLN
-226 RILNNLKNFDMRK
+226 RIMNYIKNFDMVKR
-239 NPPVR
+239 PMR

-268 ALTKIEAA
+268 ALTKIEAS
-276 DIDDNFDP
+276 DIDDNFDT

-297 IYTLLSYICTTDSGI
+297 IYTLLSYICTSDAGV
-312 AIQTSKRVYAQ
+312 AIQTSRRVYAQ
-323 LLTLRKEINDIN
+323 LLTLRKEMNDIK

-386 LTNKGDN
+386 LTNKRDN

>member
-1 MFIKDMIPKGLN
+1 MFIKDMTTAIN
-13 EAYFGKS
+13 ETYFGKS
-20 KELELIEKSFDKAI
+20 KELEIIEKSFDKAI
-34 QSKDKIDTSSLGVVA
+34 QSKDKLDTVSLGAVA

-60 VSIGIDKTPE
+60 VSIGIDKSPG

-81 IRKMRIKTSEG
+81 IKKMKIKTSEG
-92 YKAMPGNTCNILIV
+92 YKALPGNTCSILV
-106 YSPPM
+106 VFSPAM

-125 LHEIGHQFAAKR
+125 LHEIGHQFASKR
-137 IANSSSL
+137 ILNSSSL
-144 RHMASYIKG
+144 RYMASYIRG

-212 KDTYNLIGDSSKFG
+212 KDTYNLIGDSTKFN
-226 RILNNLKNFDMRK
+226 RIMNYIKTFDK
-239 NPPVR
+239 VKKPIR

-268 ALTKIEAA
+268 ALTKIEAS
-276 DIDDNFDP
+276 DIDEEFDP

-297 IYTLLSYICTTDSGI
+297 IYTLLSYICTSDSGI
-312 AIQTSKRVYAQ
+312 AIQTSRRVYAQ
-323 LLTLRKEINDIN
+323 LLTLRKEMNDIN
-335 TDAKTKKRILADID
+335 TDAKTKKRIIADID

-374 TDKYNEEFWNRV
+374 TDRYNEEFWNRV
-386 LTNKGDN
+386 LTNKRDN

>member
-1 MFIKDMIPKGLN
+1 MFIKDMTTAVN
-13 EAYFGKS
+13 ETYFGKS
-20 KELELIEKSFDKAI
+20 KELEIIEKSFDKAI
-34 QSKDKIDTSSLGVVA
+34 QSKDKIDASSLGIVA

-60 VSIGIDKTPE
+60 VSIGIDKTPG

-81 IRKMRIKTSEG
+81 IKKMKIKTSEG
-92 YKAMPGNTCNILIV
+92 YKALPGNTCSILV
-106 YSPPM
+106 VFSPAM

-125 LHEIGHQFAAKR
+125 LHEIGHQFASKR
-137 IANSSSL
+137 ILNSSSL
-144 RHMASYIKG
+144 RYMASYIRG
-153 LSELDKIIRIA
+153 LSELDKIIKIA

-178 RRVISKLT
+178 RKVISKLT

-212 KDTYNLIGDSSKFG
+212 KDTYNLIGDSTKFS
-226 RILNNLKNFDMRK
+226 RIMNYIKNFDMVK
-239 NPPVR
+239 KPMR

-268 ALTKIEAA
+268 ALTKIEAS

-284 YDNSFYNLYIYIP
+284 YDNSFYNLYVYIP
-297 IYTLLSYICTTDSGI
+297 IYTLLSYICTSDAGV
-312 AIQTSKRVYAQ
+312 AIQTSRRVYAQ
-323 LLTLRKEINDIN
+323 LLTLRKEMNDIN

-349 ELEKVYGKY
+349 ELEKIYGKY

-386 LTNKGDN
+386 LTNKRDN

>member
-1 MFIKDMIPKGLN
+1 MFIKDMTTAVN
-13 EAYFGKS
+13 ETYFGKS

-34 QSKDKIDTSSLGVVA
+34 QSKNKIDASSLGIVA

-60 VSIGIDKTPE
+60 VSIGIDKTPG

-81 IRKMRIKTSEG
+81 IKKMKIKTSEG
-92 YKAMPGNTCNILIV
+92 YKALPGNTCSILV
-106 YSPPM
+106 VFSPAM

-125 LHEIGHQFAAKR
+125 LHEIGHQFASKR
-137 IANSSSL
+137 ILNSSSL
-144 RHMASYIKG
+144 RYMASYIRG

-212 KDTYNLIGDSSKFG
+212 KDTYNLIGDSTKFN
-226 RILNNLKNFDMRK
+226 RIMNYIKNFDK
-239 NPPVR
+239 VNKPIR
-244 VHDLEEEMAD
+244 VHDMEEEMAD

-268 ALTKIEAA
+268 ALTKIEAS
-276 DIDDNFDP
+276 DIDDEFDP

-297 IYTLLSYICTTDSGI
+297 IYTLLSYICTSDSGI
-312 AIQTSKRVYAQ
+312 AIQTSRRVYAQ
-323 LLTLRKEINDIN
+323 LLTLRKEMNDIK

-369 KVKSA
+369 KVKST
-374 TDKYNEEFWNRV
+374 TDRYNEEFWNRV
-386 LTNKGDN
+386 LTNKRDT

>member
-1 MFIKDMIPKGLN
+1 MFIKDMTTTVN
-13 EAYFGKS
+13 ETYFGKS
-20 KELELIEKSFDKAI
+20 KELEIIEKSFDKAI
-34 QSKDKIDTSSLGVVA
+34 QSKDKIDASSLGIVA

-60 VSIGIDKTPE
+60 VSIGIDKTPG

-81 IRKMRIKTSEG
+81 IKKMKIKTSEG
-92 YKAMPGNTCNILIV
+92 YKALPGNTCSILV
-106 YSPPM
+106 VFSPAM

-125 LHEIGHQFAAKR
+125 LHEIGHQFASKR
-137 IANSSSL
+137 ILNSSSL
-144 RHMASYIKG
+144 RYMASYIRG

-212 KDTYNLIGDSSKFG
+212 KDTYNLIGDSTKSN
-226 RILNNLKNFDMRK
+226 RIMNYIKNFDK
-239 NPPVR
+239 VKKPIK

-268 ALTKIEAA
+268 ALTKIEAS
-276 DIDDNFDP
+276 DIDEEFDP

-297 IYTLLSYICTTDSGI
+297 IYTLLSYICTSDSGI
-312 AIQTSKRVYAQ
+312 AIQTSRRVYAQ
-323 LLTLRKEINDIN
+323 LLTLRKEINDIK

-374 TDKYNEEFWNRV
+374 TDRYNEEFWNRV
-386 LTNKGDN
+386 LTNKRDN